1 MAKKKPSRVK
11 TVKLED
17 YTPLEIHAIQV
28 REYYLAL
35 RKAGFRPD
43 EALGVCTDRMGWPDW
58 FLPELPDHEDRKST
72 RLNSS
77 HIPLS
82 RMPSSA

>member
-1 MAKKKPSRVK
+1 MAAKRKPSRVK

-35 RKAGFRPD
+35 RKAGFKPD
-43 EALGVCTDRMGWPDW
+43 EALGVCTDKMGWPDW
-58 FLPELPDHEDRKST
+58 FLPTLPEHDPVNPDHTPYEDEDDD
-72 RLNSS
+72 
-77 HIPLS
+77 
-82 RMPSSA
+82 